1 MKKKLLIIAGP
12 TAVGKTSFSIEC
24 AKKFNGEII
33 SADSIQI
40 YKHLNIGSAK
50 VTKEEMQGV
59 PHHLIDVVS
68 PDEEFSVSLF
78 SEMAREKIDEITS
91 RGKLPVLVGGTGLFI
106 KSILYPMSFGESDK
120 DIYVRQK
127 WEKFLEENGV
137 DALWNELYK
146 IDKESAIN
154 IEKNNTRRVI
164 RAIEIFELT
173 GKKKSEQN
181 DFEKQSDYDYY
192 LVFLTDDRQK
202 IYDNINKRVDIM
214 FDNGL
219 VKEVEDVVKKYNLN
233 RDSQSMQGIGYK
245 EFFDYFDGKI
255 TLEEVKEKIKV
266 SSRHYAKRQF
276 TFFKG
281 FEGVIFLNKDNM
293 DFNLNQIENFLNR
306 N

>member
-181 DFEKQSDYDYY
+181 DFEKQSDYDFY

>member
-281 FEGVIFLNKDNM
+281 FEGAIFLNKDNM